1 MKYGYIDSMRG
12 IAILMVILVHT
23 SNALIVDSGV
33 LSTLSKYG
41 QMGVQLFF
49 VASAFTLCLSFSK
62 RKDEHAPILAF
73 YIRRFFRIAPM
84 YYLGIA
90 GYCILRTLINYV
102 NSGEIIVPDQYT
114 PINIMANA
122 LFFHGVYEPANNN
135 IVPGGWSIGTEVLFY
150 LIFPLLM
157 LVLYKRLKGKLALI
171 LSFPIVVFVA
181 LALVINSLPVST
193 VENNSFIYYSIFLQF
208 PVFAIGITLFF
219 LLESYEALL
228 LRMSVSFI
236 ALLFIIFS
244 TLSIYVG
251 WESQIENAFIFV
263 PFLSAISFFF
273 LVELFRRIDKLNL
286 NILIRVGQRSYSM
299 YLIHFFF
306 AYHVTGILN
315 KHILSQ
321 FFSIEFSLLLTYL
334 FSACASYIIA
344 GYTYKFIEVYF
355 IKLGSSMIKRI
366 SSSYELQLSQR
377 K

>member
-23 SNALIVDSGV
+23 SNALILDSGV
-33 LSTLSKYG
+33 LSILSKYG

-49 VASAFTLCLSFSK
+49 VASAFTLCLSFSR
-62 RKDEHAPILAF
+62 RKDEHAPVLAF

-90 GYCILRTLINYV
+90 GYFILWTLINYV
-102 NSGEIIVPDQYT
+102 NSGEIIVPEQHT

-122 LFFHGVYEPANNN
+122 LFFHGVYEPANNS

-157 LVLYKRLKGKLALI
+157 LLLYQRLKGRLFLI
-171 LSFPIVVFVA
+171 LAFPFLVLAIIFLVVNI
-181 LALVINSLPVST
+181 LAGIS

-208 PVFAIGITLFF
+208 PVFATGIALFF
-219 LLESYEALL
+219 LLDSYETLL
-228 LRMSVSFI
+228 LRMRISII
-236 ALLFIIFS
+236 ALLFILFS
-244 TLSIYVG
+244 MLSIYVG
-251 WESQIENAFIFV
+251 WVVQIENAFIFV

-273 LVELFRRIDKLNL
+273 LVELFRRVEKLNPK
-286 NILIRVGQRSYSM
+286 ILISVGQRSYSM

-315 KHILSQ
+315 KQVLSQ
-321 FFSIEFSLLLTYL
+321 FFNIEISLLLTYL

-344 GYTYKFIEVYF
+344 GYTYKYIEVYF
-355 IKLGSSMIKRI
+355 IKLGSSLIKKI
-366 SSSYELQLSQR
+366 SSNYEFQLSQR

>member
-1 MKYGYIDSMRG
+1 
-12 IAILMVILVHT
+12 MVILVHT
-23 SNALIVDSGV
+23 SNALILDSGV
-33 LSTLSKYG
+33 LSILSKYG

-62 RKDEHAPILAF
+62 RKDEHAPVLAF

-102 NSGEIIVPDQYT
+102 NSGEVIVPGQYT

-122 LFFHGVYEPANNN
+122 LFFHGVYEPGNNN

-157 LVLYKRLKGKLALI
+157 LLLYKRLKGKLVLI
-171 LSFPIVVFVA
+171 LSFPIVV
-181 LALVINSLPVST
+181 LTILVLIISSMPGIS

-208 PVFAIGITLFF
+208 PVFAIGIAFFF

-228 LRMSVSFI
+228 LRMNVGII
-236 ALLFIIFS
+236 ALLFIVIS
-244 TLSIYVG
+244 MLSIYVG
-251 WESQIENAFIFV
+251 WEARIENAFIFV
-263 PFLSAISFFF
+263 PFLSAISFLF
-273 LVELFRRIDKLNL
+273 LIELFRRVDKLNL
-286 NILIRVGQRSYSM
+286 NILISVGQRSYSM

-306 AYHVTGILN
+306 AYHVTGIVN
-315 KHILSQ
+315 KHILSK
-321 FFSIEFSLLLTYL
+321 FFSLEFSLLLTYL

-344 GYTYKFIEVYF
+344 GYTYKYIEVYF
-355 IKLGSSMIKRI
+355 IKLGSALVREFLIAMSF
-366 SSSYELQLSQR
+366 S
-377 K
+377 